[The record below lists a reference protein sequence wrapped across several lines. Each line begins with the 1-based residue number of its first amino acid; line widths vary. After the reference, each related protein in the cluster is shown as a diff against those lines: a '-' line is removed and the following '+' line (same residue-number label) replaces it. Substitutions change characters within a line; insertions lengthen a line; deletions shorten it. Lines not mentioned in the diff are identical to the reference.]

1 MEQYKFKRIEKDVRQ
16 QQKQQR
22 ALESEVNTDLAR
34 LRRAH
39 DDLVE
44 RVQELEGVVKRMR
57 REYNRAIR
65 ALDGLAR
72 KNTK

>member
-57 REYNRAIR
+57 REYNRAVK
-65 ALDGLAR
+65 ALDALSR
-72 KNTK
+72 RER